1 MKPFS
6 IISVAVILSALAA
19 YSTVKLTSS
28 KSKAETDQQSVYDRV
43 MQTGTINCGYLVWP
57 PFFDKDANTGKL
69 SGVIY
74 DVTESIAKNLSLK
87 VNWKEE
93 TGISDFPA
101 ALNNNRIDAYCAPIG
116 ILAARARASDWVG
129 PVIYGK
135 VSGYVRIDDNRFDI
149 DRSKLDDP
157 SITFSTLD
165 GEASDVLSR
174 TLFPNAKKLQLQQL
188 AASTQLMLNVVDKKA
203 DIVLADDATAE
214 TFFKSNP
221 GRLKLLPGEPIGTFG
236 IGMPVKQGEEKF
248 RQMINWAIFDM
259 QNNSQMEM
267 IFKKYSLDPVTWLR
281 PVKSYIFEDKK

>member
-1 MKPFS
+1 MKPF
-6 IISVAVILSALAA
+6 VALVTVILSALVA
-19 YSTVKLTSS
+19 YGVVKYASP
-28 KSKAETDQQSVYDRV
+28 ETTETKQESVYDRV
-43 MQTGTINCGYLVWP
+43 IKSGTINCGYLVWP

-74 DVTESIAKNLSLK
+74 DITESVAKNLSLK

-101 ALNNNRIDAYCAPIG
+101 ALKNNRIDAYCAPIG

-135 VSGYVRIDDNRFDI
+135 VSGYVRVDDNRFDA

-157 SITFSTLD
+157 SVTFSTLD

-174 TLFPNAKKLQLQQL
+174 TLFPKAKKLQLQQL

-203 DIVLADDATAE
+203 DIVLADDATAS

-221 GRLKLLPGEPIGTFG
+221 GVLKPLPGEPIGTFG
-236 IGMPVKQGEEKF
+236 IGMPVGQGEEKF
-248 RQMINWAIFDM
+248 RQMLNWAIFDM
-259 QNNSQMEM
+259 QNNGQMEM
-267 IFKKYSLDPVTWLR
+267 IFKKYDLDPSVWLR
-281 PVKSYIFEDKK
+281 PAHAYSLVQKP

>member
-1 MKPFS
+1 MKPITTIFAITLIS
-6 IISVAVILSALAA
+6 IIVA
-19 YSTVKLTSS
+19 YGTVKITMPNNAATT
-28 KSKAETDQQSVYDRV
+28 KQESVFDRV
-43 MQTGTINCGYLVWP
+43 IRTGTLTCGYLVWP

-101 ALNNNRIDAYCAPIG
+101 ALTNNRIDMYCAPIG
-116 ILAARARASDWVG
+116 VLAARARASDWAG
-129 PVIYGK
+129 PVIYGTVK
-135 VSGYVRIDDNRFDI
+135 GYVRPDDTRFDT
-149 DRSKLDDP
+149 DRSKLNDP
-157 SITFSTLD
+157 LVTFSTLD

-174 TLFPNAKKLQLQQL
+174 TLFPDAKKLQLQQL

-203 DIVLADDATAE
+203 DIVLADFATAG
-214 TFFKSNP
+214 TFEKSNP
-221 GRLKLLPGEPIGTFG
+221 GALKPLPGPPIGTFG

-259 QNNSQMEM
+259 QNNGQMEM
-267 IFKKYSLDPVTWLR
+267 IFKKYDLQPDIWLR
-281 PVKSYIFEDKK
+281 PAQSYAFGDKK